1 MPPLSVKSNLVCSCF
16 RRSLVKL
23 SAGPHRRASIR
34 FFYPPAEPSRTSRFQ
49 FPSSLFLFHPPRILL
64 QISPSFLD
72 HIPPASR
79 QFDVAR
85 EGSGRGREGEMEHCG
100 GGGFGAIKAIALAGP
115 GTDTP
120 LSSPASPTSADRIR
134 HPRPAGT
141 CSIRGELV
149 PGPIATTPVAPI
161 HRDKISSK
169 VLRSDESH
177 SFGFARTKDKSAVT
191 TQQCFRSGSVPID
204 LVVAA
209 LLRGEWRNDKKYS
222 RLRSL
227 V

>member
-1 MPPLSVKSNLVCSCF
+1 
-16 RRSLVKL
+16 
-23 SAGPHRRASIR
+23 
-34 FFYPPAEPSRTSRFQ
+34 
-49 FPSSLFLFHPPRILL
+49 
-64 QISPSFLD
+64 
-72 HIPPASR
+72 
-79 QFDVAR
+79 
-85 EGSGRGREGEMEHCG
+85 MEHCG

-149 PGPIATTPVAPI
+149 PGPTATTPVAPI

-169 VLRSDESH
+169 VLRSDESR

-204 LVVAA
+204 LVAAA
-209 LLRGEWRNDKKYS
+209 LLRGEWRNDVKVNDGKVAHGGFLNAAS
-222 RLRSL
+222 LTSL
-227 V
+227 VRAQAPRELQAAYLARWSSFVWFG